1 MLEILLDHSQKLIF
15 YLILFF
21 YLYFVG
27 RAFLIV
33 INYFI
38 KKNYIYEER
47 LFKIRT
53 KALFPLIGVA
63 IVSNLLFLINFI
75 YPLDVPITYV
85 LLFLLLIPNLKYFKK
100 PHNILSIEN
109 LFLYILIP
117 SILIISFYDTSWH
130 YDAGFY
136 HLNNQNW
143 LRNFPI
149 IQGFVNIHWAFGMSS
164 IYEYI
169 SSILWINGS
178 FIFLHLLNIVFF
190 HFLFSFIYD
199 MILYSKNA
207 VLVTSGYLLLIF
219 SYLDNFG
226 LDGGRNG
233 FIYFQGVTKQDTAVA
248 VLFLFISISAFLI
261 MKEKNVKKEELIVLS
276 LLTLFTTQIKLSG
289 VTLIILYILLISF
302 LFFNK
307 VKNLSFLLRA
317 SSLSIILG
325 LFWTLKSVITTGCLI
340 FPVNR
345 TCFNGFDWYVKDST
359 ITYEA
364 ITREASYSLSKY
376 DYNFSIWTSEIF
388 SFQINRVVGIN
399 FLISFIII
407 SLTFILFFNKESLS
421 KNLFYIILF
430 YVIINIFYLIL
441 YGPTPRYSMGFFLF
455 LISLFG
461 LFSKGQK
468 VNFNNATVTF
478 LIILSVIFLVRK
490 SSYEAFLNNK
500 DPILFDPR
508 ELAVYVLND
517 NGYVKPDIGDQCW
530 ININCTMNN
539 EEIIIKRNTLFLT
552 AYIK

>member
-47 LFKIRT
+47 IFKIRT

-63 IVSNLLFLINFI
+63 VVSNLLFLINFI
-75 YPLDVPITYV
+75 YPLDVPVTYV

-178 FIFLHLLNIVFF
+178 FIFLHLLNIVFV

-219 SYLDNFG
+219 SYLDNIG

-325 LFWTLKSVITTGCLI
+325 LFWTLKSVITTGCLV
-340 FPVNR
+340 FPVSR

-461 LFSKGQK
+461 FFSKGQK
-468 VNFNNATVTF
+468 VNFNNATVIF

-539 EEIIIKRNTLFLT
+539 DEIIIKRNALFLT
-552 AYIK
+552 AYNQ

>member
-27 RAFLIV
+27 RAFLIL
-33 INYFI
+33 INYI
-38 KKNYIYEER
+38 ITKNYIYEER

-53 KALFPLIGVA
+53 KTLFPLIGVA

-85 LLFLLLIPNLKYFKK
+85 LLFLLLLPNLKYFRK
-100 PHNILSIEN
+100 PQNILRIRN
-109 LFLYILIP
+109 LFLYLLIP

-178 FIFLHLLNIVFF
+178 FIFLHLLNIVFV
-190 HFLFSFIYD
+190 HFFFSFIYD
-199 MILYSKNA
+199 MILHSKNA
-207 VLVTSGYLLLIF
+207 ALITSGYLLLIF
-219 SYLDNFG
+219 SYLDNIG

-233 FIYFQGVTKQDTAVA
+233 FIYFQGVTKQDTPVA

-289 VTLIILYILLISF
+289 VTLIVLYILLISF

-325 LFWTLKSVITTGCLI
+325 LFWTLKSVITTGCLV

-345 TCFNGFDWYVKDST
+345 TCFNGFDWYLKDST

-376 DYNFSIWTSEIF
+376 DYNFTIWTSEIF

-421 KNLFYIILF
+421 KNLIYIILF

-461 LFSKGQK
+461 FFSKSQK
-468 VNFNNATVTF
+468 VNFNNATVIF

-539 EEIIIKRNTLFLT
+539 NEIIIKRNALFLT
-552 AYIK
+552 AYNK